1 MKLLIAD
8 DEKII
13 RQGLMEVDWKSIGIE
28 KVECVSSGTV
38 ALQIIAE
45 DCPDVILA
53 DICMP
58 GFSGLELAKFIDEKK
73 YKCKVIL
80 LTGYEKFSYAKE
92 AIRYHAFEY
101 LMKPANV
108 NEILHTVQRAII
120 QLQSEA
126 GYQLYEQSQ
135 NEYKTVSEQQ
145 GNKII
150 QSIILFLEQNYMND
164 ITLQQ
169 CAEYAHISA
178 AYCSRL
184 IKKETS
190 YNFTFLLNMMR
201 MIKAAELISQTEYR
215 IFEICDKVGISD
227 QRYFSKQF
235 KKMFGKTP
243 LEYRRSMADTK
254 KISIL
259 DFVYSGNDDVRL

>member
-8 DEKII
+8 DENII
-13 RQGLMEVDWKSIGIE
+13 RQGLMKIDWKSIGINE
-28 KVECVSSGTV
+28 VECVSSGTV
-38 ALQIIAE
+38 ALRIIAE

-58 GFSGLELAKFIDEKK
+58 GFSGLELSKFIDEKK

-80 LTGYEKFSYAKE
+80 LTGYEKFSFAKE

-108 NEILHTVQRAII
+108 NEILNTVQRAIVQLESEKGI
-120 QLQSEA
+120 QV
-126 GYQLYEQSQ
+126 YEQSHKQ
-135 NEYKTVSEQQ
+135 YKTVSEQQ
-145 GNKII
+145 GNTII
-150 QSIILFLEQNYMND
+150 QSVLLFLEQNYMND

-169 CAEYAHISA
+169 CADYVHISA

-190 YNFTFLLNMMR
+190 YNFTFLLNMIR

-243 LEYRRSMADTK
+243 LAYRRTMADAK
-254 KISIL
+254 KINIL
-259 DFVYSGNDDVRL
+259 DFVYSGSDDLTL